1 MVRDLPVVRVCLS
14 VFFEDVDADGQI
26 QAAGDRIR
34 NGERGTRIL
43 SFKTHRCVAVKDE
56 QGQPVNDKNGEQVY
70 RHEKLDRPFTRIYTV
85 FNVQQAR
92 NLKPEP
98 KPEPGKAWWA
108 HKRAEAVIQA
118 SGVSVKHVQGN
129 RRSLKKTG
137 PSAGLFGQSRPT
149 ASEDRAPPPA
159 WSPSS
164 DIRAASIPKI
174 SATPTVGGPKGKT

>member
-1 MVRDLPVVRVCLS
+1 MVRDPPVVRVCLS
-14 VFFEDVDADGQI
+14 VFFEDVYADGQI

-56 QGQPVNDKNGEQVY
+56 KGQPVRDKNGEQVY

-85 FNVQQAR
+85 FNVEQAR

-98 KPEPGKAWWA
+98 GKAWQA

-118 SGVSVKHVQGN
+118 SGVSVKHVQGD
-129 RRSLKKTG
+129 RRS
-137 PSAGLFGQSRPT
+137 
-149 ASEDRAPPPA
+149 
-159 WSPSS
+159 
-164 DIRAASIPKI
+164 
-174 SATPTVGGPKGKT
+174 